1 MYLLFATVLSA
12 SLSTPAVRDCSDQS
26 SSTITDSKT
35 NILLVAEVKEGCKDK
50 NCIRLGNTVAP
61 AKSEKCPIELY
72 SAETDVQ
79 RPFEKLCILNVST
92 GKTLFSNKSPEEATK
107 RLKKAGCKCGADAV
121 ILNDVNRE
129 SANAMSWGRSTAK
142 GIGIRYSQQSPTA
155 AQGQKP
161 PATTGQSATQST
173 SKASNSQSN
182 APISPTR
189 PAESNQSKRIDEL
202 RRIGS
207 RFFSTSPTAT
217 QGQKPPAT
225 TGQSATQNTSKAS
238 PSPQNTARVSPPP
251 APTPSTP
258 PVDPYEIARQVT
270 VLIDGQNPGSGVII
284 AQSNN
289 IYYVLTAKHVVATSD
304 EYEIVTLDGRKH
316 AVASQKI
323 KRLPK
328 IDLAMV
334 EFTSK
339 QDYPVATLG
348 NSEQAKQGMNIYV
361 SGWPIPEQ
369 AITQPTHL
377 VTKGDIVGLQT
388 GDAEGYG
395 LLYGNSTAPGMSGG
409 PILNTEGQVIGIHG
423 RAAGNQES
431 GKVGINLGMQ
441 ISLFLQSA
449 SQVGIDVQQLGLKAQ
464 N

>member
-12 SLSTPAVRDCSDQS
+12 SLSAPAVRDCSDQS

-35 NILLVAEVKEGCKDK
+35 NILLVAEVQEGCKDK

-142 GIGIRYSQQSPTA
+142 GIGIRYTQQSPATD
-155 AQGQKP
+155 QSQQP
-161 PATTGQSATQST
+161 PATPGQNPGNASTPQST
-173 SKASNSQSN
+173 ALV
-182 APISPTR
+182 A
-189 PAESNQSKRIDEL
+189 A
-202 RRIGS
+202 
-207 RFFSTSPTAT
+207 
-217 QGQKPPAT
+217 
-225 TGQSATQNTSKAS
+225 
-238 PSPQNTARVSPPP
+238 PPP
-251 APTPSTP
+251 TPAPSTP
-258 PVDPYEIARQVT
+258 SADPYKIAKQIT

-304 EYEIVTLDGRKH
+304 EYEIVTPDGRKH

-388 GDAEGYG
+388 GDADGYS

-449 SQVGIDVQQLGLKAQ
+449 SQVGIDVQQLGLEAQ
-464 N
+464 K